1 MVRAFKMFLISQ
13 KIFYIYSCSC
23 LSKGDVQLLWNQ
35 FSELHEPQ
43 VFKSQ
48 EELICLLELGF
59 HLLSL
64 LQQL

>member
-43 VFKSQ
+43 VFKS
-48 EELICLLELGF
+48 LSRGTHLLDLGF
-59 HLLSL
+59 HRL